1 MNETETTLIE
11 TTTTTETTTT
21 EVDTTTT
28 EVETTATTAIT
39 ATETEGTTTV
49 VETTTVVSTADAPKT
64 ADMNVGAI
72 GIVLVA
78 TIFVAVCSSIFI
90 TKRGRKNG

>member
-11 TTTTTETTTT
+11 TTTTTETTAT

-28 EVETTATTAIT
+28 EVETTATT